1 MKCQFFS
8 TNTSLPSPNPG
19 ARRLRPKWQ
28 LDEGSH
34 IFSILFSLLSQFTTF
49 APMKREIKGNACVFC
64 ASSASIDSRYLDA
77 ARELGTLLARRGWR
91 CVNGGGAVGLM
102 GAVTDGTLDAGGEV
116 TGVIPKFMVDNGW
129 CYDRL
134 EDVIVTADMHQRKQM
149 MSEMA
154 DAVIALPGGVGTL
167 EELLETLTWRQ
178 LSLVKVPVIIL
189 NTLGYYDPLLAM
201 LGHAINE
208 GFMKPV
214 HSRLWSV
221 ASTPL
226 EAIDMLEHAETIE
239 FESKY

>member
-1 MKCQFFS
+1 
-8 TNTSLPSPNPG
+8 
-19 ARRLRPKWQ
+19 
-28 LDEGSH
+28 
-34 IFSILFSLLSQFTTF
+34 
-49 APMKREIKGNACVFC
+49 MKREIKGNVCVFC
-64 ASSASIDSRYLDA
+64 ASSANIDERYLAD
-77 ARELGTLLARRGWR
+77 ARELGNLLAQGGWR

-134 EDVIVTADMHQRKQM
+134 MDVVVTADMHQRKQM
-149 MSEMA
+149 MSNMA

-178 LSLVKVPVIIL
+178 LGLVKVPIIIL

-201 LGHAINE
+201 LRHAIDE
-208 GFMKPV
+208 GFMKPS
-214 HSRLWSV
+214 HGQLWQV
-221 ASTPL
+221 AATPADAVALL
-226 EAIDMLEHAETIE
+226 EDNSPVA

>member
-1 MKCQFFS
+1 
-8 TNTSLPSPNPG
+8 
-19 ARRLRPKWQ
+19 
-28 LDEGSH
+28 
-34 IFSILFSLLSQFTTF
+34 
-49 APMKREIKGNACVFC
+49 MKREMKGNVCVFC
-64 ASSASIDSRYLDA
+64 ASSANIDERYLAD
-77 ARELGTLLARRGWR
+77 ARELGNLLAQGGWR

-134 EDVIVTADMHQRKQM
+134 MDVVVTADMHQRKQM
-149 MSEMA
+149 MSNMA

-178 LSLVKVPVIIL
+178 LGLVKVPIIIL

-201 LGHAINE
+201 LRHAIDE
-208 GFMKPV
+208 GFMKPS
-214 HSRLWSV
+214 HGQLWQV
-221 ASTPL
+221 AATPADAVAL
-226 EAIDMLEHAETIE
+226 LDDSSPVA

>member
-1 MKCQFFS
+1 
-8 TNTSLPSPNPG
+8 
-19 ARRLRPKWQ
+19 
-28 LDEGSH
+28 
-34 IFSILFSLLSQFTTF
+34 
-49 APMKREIKGNACVFC
+49 MKREIKGNVCVFC
-64 ASSASIDSRYLDA
+64 ASSANIDERYLAD
-77 ARELGTLLARRGWR
+77 ARELGNLLAQGGWR

-134 EDVIVTADMHQRKQM
+134 MDVVVTADMHQRKQM
-149 MSEMA
+149 MSNMA

-178 LSLVKVPVIIL
+178 LGLVKVPIIIL

-201 LGHAINE
+201 LRHAIDE
-208 GFMKPV
+208 GFMKPS
-214 HSRLWSV
+214 HGQLWQV
-221 ASTPL
+221 AATPADAVAL
-226 EAIDMLEHAETIE
+226 LNDNNPVA